1 MIMNGKLEDR
11 ISEMEWTIQQLE
23 SRIDTQNQR
32 LQAVEDELQRMRDA
46 RPWQKPSGKGFW

>member
-11 ISEMEWTIQQLE
+11 ISEMEWTIQELE

-32 LQAVEDELQRMRDA
+32 LQAVEYELQRTRDA
-46 RPWQKPSGKGFW
+46 RPWQKP